1 MAISCSFFDHVKY
14 PASEFLNRDKDF
26 INNGVLH
33 PATDFALSSPSTPNM
48 TMNAAAG
55 VAWVN
60 GYRISYDANP
70 VQVLTFTTADLTN
83 SRIDLVE
90 IGYTGAGSTGTGVIK
105 VVTGTP
111 AASPLQPQPDTGFM
125 ALFAVAVAP
134 NATALTTANVT
145 DLRVS
150 VSLTGATNTPLAS
163 SVPASITPNSTGNT
177 GTGTHAAREDHQHPA
192 PATYP
197 PSAHASTHSSGG
209 SDPLTAGAAT
219 DTVIGNRTGDPT
231 LTSPAST
238 GTLTQL
244 FSWIMGRIKA
254 ITGKTN
260 WYDTPDI
267 TLAALNA
274 HKARHAIGGSD
285 VLSPADIGAATS
297 AQGAKADGAIQ
308 SSIGTASD
316 QVLVSSGVGVWA
328 AKTLAQFKTWLGLGG
343 AAYTDSTAYATSAQ
357 GAEADST
364 ATTVAA
370 HLADTVPH
378 GATASATANT
388 IALRDANGNVVSN
401 LPVTG
406 QNPNILFD
414 PSFRLGS
421 AGWTGI
427 GSNGF
432 VVSFGNSGEGT
443 YLFNSTSPSV
453 DPVQINSTP
462 IPLAAGVTVTFSGEI
477 FTGGLSSG
485 LGAFLQIQYYNGTT
499 LLSASEI
506 DAPNGVGWTRYS
518 LTVTAPT
525 YCTNVVVVC
534 GIHLGTNTGVGF
546 RKIKL
551 EKGSVATT
559 FSDDNTLNTLQY
571 GGVLPLAQ
579 VLSGGNK
586 KQTGSNSMTVATA
599 GTAVHA
605 IITFPVA
612 FATAPTITIGMVSA
626 PSGTSGYI
634 NVFPSAATATGMD
647 VYVNSYIAQTIGF
660 NWEATGT

>member
-197 PSAHASTHSSGG
+197 PSAHASTHGSAG
-209 SDPLTAGAAT
+209 SDPLPSGAAT
-219 DTVIGNRTGDPT
+219 DSVIGNRIGDPT
-231 LTSPAST
+231 LISPAST
-238 GTLTQL
+238 GTITQL
-244 FSWIMGRIKA
+244 FGWIMGRIKA

-260 WYDTPDI
+260 WYDAPDI
-267 TLAALNA
+267 TLAILNT
-274 HKARHAIGGSD
+274 HKSRHAIGGSD
-285 VLSPADIGAATS
+285 VIAPADIGAATS
-297 AQGAKADGAIQ
+297 AQGTKADGSIQ
-308 SSIGTASD
+308 SSLGTALD

-328 AKTLAQFKTWLGLGG
+328 AKTLAQFKTWLGLGS

-357 GAEADST
+357 GAESDST
-364 ATTVAA
+364 ATTVTA
-370 HLADTVPH
+370 HLADYVKQVPYAVDS
-378 GATASATANT
+378 GTANT
-388 IALRDANGNVVSN
+388 YAVALNPAPTVYVDGMAVAVKITNASTGASTLNINALGVKPILDSLGNAITSGGLKAGLIYSFRYNATTGNFIVQGKGGGGNAVAGDLLSGKTATVDTGQITGTLALTGSAVAGDILTGKTAYNTDPKTQIAGTIPSVVSQFLARAGTTDKALSN
-401 LPVTG
+401 AYYQGCSIPAEPDALAV
-406 QNPNILFD
+406 NILTGKTI
-414 PSFRLGS
+414 LGV
-421 AGWTGI
+421 AGTAKRTASGSGTSTNALTFTPALVVVLSDNGI
-427 GSNGF
+427 A
-432 VVSFGNSGEGT
+432 V
-443 YLFNSTSPSV
+443 Y
-453 DPVQINSTP
+453 
-462 IPLAAGVTVTFSGEI
+462 
-477 FTGGLSSG
+477 SSG
-485 LGAFLQIQYYNGTT
+485 LYGAGANAISCYYQGYYNNGGLTNGGWT
-499 LLSASEI
+499 ITSTGFTFAGSIYSTNFKWFASE
-506 DAPNGVGWTRYS
+506 
-518 LTVTAPT
+518 
-525 YCTNVVVVC
+525 
-534 GIHLGTNTGVGF
+534 
-546 RKIKL
+546 
-551 EKGSVATT
+551 
-559 FSDDNTLNTLQY
+559 
-571 GGVLPLAQ
+571 
-579 VLSGGNK
+579 
-586 KQTGSNSMTVATA
+586 
-599 GTAVHA
+599 
-605 IITFPVA
+605 
-612 FATAPTITIGMVSA
+612 
-626 PSGTSGYI
+626 
-634 NVFPSAATATGMD
+634 
-647 VYVNSYIAQTIGF
+647 
-660 NWEATGT
+660 